1 MSSLAAQA
9 AKRYRRMMRSG
20 QSQENAFDRA
30 LGYDLDCCYLGYARC
45 DRKTAV
51 ILAPNCS
58 TESSVRVLF
67 PDDSVLIFD
76 NSEALVARLM
86 NSVEDGSVYS
96 YSSDLAP
103 VSPIGRYG
111 RRFSMV
117 RYPFTEPE
125 IKLMDGALQLV
136 DSVLLDK
143 YGLGLPIY
151 MQWFWK
157 HRLLVRNLVSA
168 GGDEVALCS
177 LLLGMIGNKQ
187 LPINLDQV
195 SRDEVNGT
203 TIIVRHQQIP

>member
-9 AKRYRRMMRSG
+9 AKKYRRMMRSG
-20 QSQENAFDRA
+20 QSQENAFEKA
-30 LGYDLDCCYLGYARC
+30 LGFDLVGCYPGYARC
-45 DRKTAV
+45 DRDSAI

-58 TESSVRVLF
+58 TETDMRILF
-67 PDDSVLIFD
+67 PDDSVLIID
-76 NSEALVARLM
+76 NSEAFVARLL

-103 VSPIGRYG
+103 VSPINRYG
-111 RRFSMV
+111 RRFSVV

-125 IKLMDGALQLV
+125 TKLIDGALQLV
-136 DSVLLDK
+136 DSVLLNR

-187 LPINLDQV
+187 FAINHNQV
-195 SRDEVNGT
+195 SRDEENGK
-203 TIIVRHQQIP
+203 TITIRHQQVP